1 MRNQAQCGRIVIVI
15 VGGGGV
21 QAAFEPRQFGCDI
34 RMADDA
40 FQRIGGMAL
49 PITVEVL
56 RNLRHDGAAH
66 HHVGIGK
73 GVFAVDVEIFVAD
86 IAPADNADAV
96 VGNQGFVVHPAV

>member
-21 QAAFEPRQFGCDI
+21 QAAFEPFQPGSDI
-34 RMADDA
+34 RTADDA

-66 HHVGIGK
+66 HHVGVGK